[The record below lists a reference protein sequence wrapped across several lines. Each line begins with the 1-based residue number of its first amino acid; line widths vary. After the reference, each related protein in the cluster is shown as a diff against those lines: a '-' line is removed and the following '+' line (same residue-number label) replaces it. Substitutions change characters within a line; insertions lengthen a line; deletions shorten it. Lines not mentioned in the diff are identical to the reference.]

1 MTKTVSILLAMVMC
15 MAGGPV
21 WAGTFGIH
29 APTVRMVPP
38 GQSVSAAFMILHNH
52 GMKDRSVVAAYS
64 DVADVVELHNHI
76 TEDGMMKM
84 RRVDAIVVPG
94 HGEVVLQPGGF
105 HMMLI
110 GLTRSLEMGEKVAI
124 EWEFA
129 DGKRLSSEAPV
140 QMAPGGHD
148 HANHGD

>member
-1 MTKTVSILLAMVMC
+1 MVMC

-124 EWEFA
+124 ELEFA
-129 DGKRLSSEAPV
+129 DGKRLSFEAPV

>member
-1 MTKTVSILLAMVMC
+1 MTNKVSMLLAMLICV
-15 MAGGPV
+15 AGEPA

-52 GMKDRSVVAAYS
+52 GLKERTVVAAHS
-64 DVADVVELHNHI
+64 ELADTVELHNHI

-110 GLTRSLEMGEKVAI
+110 GLTRSLEMGEKIAI
-124 EWEFA
+124 ELEFA
-129 DGKRLSSEAPV
+129 DGERLSFEAPV
-140 QMAPGGHD
+140 QMAPAGHD

>member
-15 MAGGPV
+15 MADGPV

-124 EWEFA
+124 ELEFA
-129 DGKRLSSEAPV
+129 DGKRLSFEAPV